1 MPVEV
6 LMPQLGWS
14 MEEGVLHS
22 WLVEDGATVAE
33 GEPLYVV
40 ETDKT
45 ETEIGS
51 PASGVVRLRG
61 TPGEVYAVGACVA
74 EIE

>member
-1 MPVEV
+1 MTIEV

-14 MEEGVLHS
+14 MEEGTLNS

-33 GEPLYVV
+33 GDPLYVV

-45 ETEIGS
+45 ETEIES
-51 PASGVVRLRG
+51 PAAGVVRFRG
-61 TPGEVYAVGACVA
+61 MPGEVYPVGACVA
-74 EIE
+74 EIG